1 MFDYVEIA
9 KRGRGSKSK
18 AESTDKT
25 STIEESL
32 LEPDLDTS
40 KLASETAESEVSF
53 KVLFVELCYG
63 RNKQTYQVRI
73 VVWQ

>member
-1 MFDYVEIA
+1 MFHCGIA
-9 KRGRGSKSK
+9 KRGRGNK
-18 AESTDKT
+18 AKTESTDKN

-53 KVLFVELCYG
+53 T
-63 RNKQTYQVRI
+63 N
-73 VVWQ
+73 